1 MKIIFTTLLSL
12 LSLTFVFGQ
21 NTFTISRSIE
31 WLEKPLV
38 HDLTNGR
45 NIREL
50 PNFNGAVFGNSSTP
64 TLPFFT
70 YRFPVNSQGDI
81 SVEIIN
87 PQYAPLS
94 IKSDR
99 DHNKLIENIE
109 PNGFVTQE
117 RDKYFGNIKFVPI
130 RKSNS
135 GLEKLIQFDLK
146 ITFQPKSKIT
156 FRGPTGTR
164 ESALKDGDIYKVSI
178 NETGMVKMDYDFLKN
193 QLKIAN
199 IDQIDPRTIKIYG
212 NGGGM
217 LPEANAEKRADDLTE
232 NAIFIS
238 GEEDGKFDASDFI
251 LFYGVGADK
260 WIYDASAKE
269 FNRPKNIYDDKSYY
283 FVKISGGNGA
293 RLPVQNSISNTAYA
307 TSTFDDF
314 ARYEEDKV
322 NLLANQRCNCT
333 QGSGKMWFG
342 DFFSNAAS
350 EKSFNDKLS
359 FTNVV
364 TTEPAKVKAIFA
376 GLSTDNTSF
385 NLNIAGQVFTESI
398 FNSGGI
404 PEEDDIAKLGVIN
417 TAFTPNS
424 DNLNISIKYPASGN
438 GEGYLDFIQVNLRRR
453 LTLVGAQLAFRDI
466 KSLSALSTNYQ
477 LSNTNANI
485 VVWDITNAQK
495 PKNQQVTQSGNTLI
509 FGVNTEGVLHQ
520 FVAFDKNGGFQ
531 KPNVVGK
538 ITNQNLHGIDD
549 IDLLIVYHKDFE
561 NAVKSLA
568 EHRRT
573 VSGLKVETAEL
584 SQIYNEFGSGAL
596 DPTAIRDLA
605 NILYNRT
612 KRFKYMLLMGDGSFD
627 YKGLANKNATGLQK
641 SDFVPVYERTFS
653 LSGLN
658 SFPSDDYYALL
669 SDTEGGD
676 DLEGDLDIAV
686 GRIPCKSGEEA
697 DGVVAKILNYDNKK
711 TFGDWRNRA
720 LFMADNGDGALHSDA
735 ANGIA
740 DQVINRNK
748 NLNVDKLY
756 IDAFPL
762 EVSAGGT
769 RVPTLNEAIFQ
780 NQFQGVLTMCYL
792 GHGGPKRLA
801 QEAIIT
807 REDMQTWRN
816 FEKLPIFV
824 TATCSFSG
832 YDNPKEVVAGE
843 EAILNP
849 KGSMVALLSTVR
861 AVYASSNETLTRAVF
876 DTIFGRQNFRGQT
889 IGDVIIEAK
898 NSTRTGDNGNKFTLL
913 GDPSMR
919 IALPRFSISTT
930 KMNGQLANLKPD
942 TLKALQR
949 ATIEGVLLGDDGK
962 ILSNFTGT
970 IYPTVYDKTLI
981 VKTLGQDQS
990 SPVRNFNIQRNII
1003 FKGAASV
1010 TNGVW
1015 KFSFVV
1021 PKDIDYAFG
1030 QGKISY
1036 YATNNETD
1044 ATGSFENF
1052 IVGGTDPSVSA
1063 DNLPPVVQ
1071 VFMNDEKFVQGG
1083 ITDPNPTLL
1092 VKLSD
1097 DNGINVAGTSI
1108 GHDLSGVLDENKNN
1122 LKLNNFYEAV
1132 KDDPSKGVV
1141 RYPLSK
1147 LALGKHTIKVKAWD
1161 IANNSAEGY
1170 TEFIVATD
1178 AKAALDHVLNYPNPF
1193 STNTKFQFEHNLTN
1207 QNLKVRVSVY
1217 SVSGRLVKTIDEDI
1231 MAEGYRITDIR
1242 WDGKDDFGD
1251 DLARGVYLYKVK
1263 VTGKDDKGKKTQAES
1278 EFEKLVILK

>member
-12 LSLTFVFGQ
+12 LSLTFVFSQ
-21 NTFTISRSIE
+21 NTFTVSQSLE
-31 WLEKPLV
+31 WNNKPLV
-38 HDLTNGR
+38 HDLNNGK

-50 PNFNGAVFGNSSTP
+50 SNFKGAVYGSSTTP
-64 TLPFFT
+64 TLPYFT
-70 YRFPVNSQGDI
+70 YRFPVSSQGDI
-81 SVEIIN
+81 AVEIIN
-87 PQYAPLS
+87 PQYGPLS
-94 IKSDR
+94 ILTDK
-99 DHNKLIENIE
+99 DHGKLTENIE
-109 PNGFVTQE
+109 ASGFVTQE
-117 RDKYFGNIKFVPI
+117 RDKYFGNIKFIPI
-130 RKSNS
+130 RKTN
-135 GLEKLIQFDLK
+135 GTLEKLTQFDLK

-156 FRGPTGTR
+156 FRGPSGTR
-164 ESALKDGDIYKVSI
+164 ESALKEGDIYKVSV
-178 NETGMVKMDYDFLKN
+178 NETGLVKMDYDFLKN

-217 LPEANAEKRADDLTE
+217 LPEGNAEKRADDLTE
-232 NAIFIS
+232 NAVFIS
-238 GEEDGKFDASDFI
+238 GEADGKFDASDFI

-260 WIYDASAKE
+260 WIFDASKNE

-283 FVKISGGNGA
+283 FVKISSGNGA
-293 RLPVQNSISNTAYA
+293 RLPLQNSVSNTAYT
-307 TSTFDDF
+307 TSTFDDY

-322 NLLANQRCNCT
+322 NLLASQRCNCT

-350 EKSFNDKLS
+350 EKSYTDKFLFS
-359 FTNVV
+359 NIV
-364 TTEPAKVKAIFA
+364 TTEPAKLKAVLA
-376 GLSTDNTSF
+376 GSSADYTNFNVSVAGQTFTQSIANWGNTKEED
-385 NLNIAGQVFTESI
+385 NIAE
-398 FNSGGI
+398 
-404 PEEDDIAKLGVIN
+404 LGEIDKP
-417 TAFTPNS
+417 FTPNG
-424 DNLNISIKYPASGN
+424 DNLNISIKYPVSGT

-453 LTLVGAQLAFRDI
+453 LALVGTQLAFRDI
-466 KSLSALSTNYQ
+466 KSLGKPSTTFQ
-477 LSNTNANI
+477 IENTNANT
-485 VVWDITNAQK
+485 VVWDITDAQK
-495 PKNQQVTQSGNTLI
+495 PKNQQVTQNGNASN
-509 FGVNTEGVLHQ
+509 FGVNTEGPLRS

-531 KPNVVGK
+531 KPNAIGK

-549 IDLLIVYHKDFE
+549 IDLLIVYDKTFD
-561 NAVKSLA
+561 NAAKTLA

-573 VSGLKVETAEL
+573 VSGLKVETAEV

-596 DPTAIRDLA
+596 DPSAIRDLA
-605 NILYNRT
+605 TLLYNRT

-627 YKGLANKNATGLQK
+627 YKNLANKNTTGLQK
-641 SDFVPVYERTFS
+641 SDFIPAYEKTFS
-653 LSGLN
+653 LSGLS

-676 DLEGDLDIAV
+676 DLYGDLDIAV
-686 GRIPCKSGEEA
+686 GRIPCKTGEEA

-720 LFMADNGDGALHSDA
+720 LFMGDNGDGALHSDSA
-735 ANGIA
+735 DDIANE
-740 DQVINRNK
+740 VTNK
-748 NLNVDKLY
+748 HKNFNVEKLY

-769 RVPTLNEAIFQ
+769 RVPAMNDAIFQ

-792 GHGGPKRLA
+792 GHGGPKRLS
-801 QEAIIT
+801 QEAVIT
-807 REDMQTWRN
+807 REDMQAWRN

-849 KGSMVALLSTVR
+849 KGAMVALLSTVR
-861 AVYASSNETLTRAVF
+861 AVYASSNAILTRAVF
-876 DTIFGRQNFRGQT
+876 DTIFGRQNFRGQAL
-889 IGDVIIEAK
+889 GDIIREAK
-898 NSTRTGDNGNKFTLL
+898 NTSRTGENGNKFTLI
-913 GDPSMR
+913 GDPSLR
-919 IALPRFSISTT
+919 IALPRFGIGTT
-930 KMNGQLANLKPD
+930 KVNGQSVDTKTD

-949 ATIEGVLLGDDGK
+949 ATIEGVITGDDGK
-962 ILSNFTGT
+962 ILTNFNGT
-970 IYPTVYDKTLI
+970 IYPTIYDKALTI
-981 VKTLGQDQS
+981 NTLGQS
-990 SPVRNFNIQRNII
+990 SDSPIRSFTVQRNVI

-1010 TNGVW
+1010 INGVW

-1030 QGKISY
+1030 KGKISY

-1044 ATGSFENF
+1044 ATGNFENF

-1083 ITDPNPTLL
+1083 ITDPNPTLF

-1108 GHDLSGVLDENKNN
+1108 GHDLSGVLDEQKNT

-1141 RYPLSK
+1141 KYPLSK
-1147 LALGKHTIKVKAWD
+1147 LALGKHTIRVKAWD

-1170 TEFIVATD
+1170 TDFFVATD
-1178 AKAALDHVLNYPNPF
+1178 AKAALEHVLNYPNPF
-1193 STNTKFQFEHNLTN
+1193 TSNTKFQFEHNLTN

-1217 SVSGRLVKTIDEDI
+1217 SVSGKLVKTIDEDVL
-1231 MAEGYRITDIR
+1231 AEGYRITDIR

-1278 EFEKLVILK
+1278 DFEKLVILK

>member
-12 LSLTFVFGQ
+12 LSLTFVFSQ
-21 NTFTISRSIE
+21 NTFSLSRSIE
-31 WLEKPLV
+31 WFEKPLV
-38 HDLTNGR
+38 HDLNNGR
-45 NIREL
+45 NIREM
-50 PNFNGAVFGNSSTP
+50 PNFKGAVYGSPTTP
-64 TLPFFT
+64 TLPYFT
-70 YRFPVNSQGDI
+70 YRFPVTSQGDI

-94 IKSDR
+94 IKADK
-99 DHNKLIENIE
+99 DQNKLTDNIE
-109 PNGFVTQE
+109 ANGFVTQE
-117 RDKYFGNIKFVPI
+117 RDKYFGNIKFIPL
-130 RKSNS
+130 RKIN
-135 GLEKLIQFDLK
+135 GTIEKLIQFDIK
-146 ITFQPKSKIT
+146 ITFQPKTKIT

-164 ESALKDGDIYKVSI
+164 ESVLKDGDVYKVSL

-199 IDQIDPRTIKIYG
+199 IDQIDPRTIKVYG

-217 LPEANAEKRADDLTE
+217 LPEANADKRADDLTE

-251 LFYGVGADK
+251 LLYGVGADK
-260 WIYDASAKE
+260 WLFDASEKE

-283 FVKISGGNGA
+283 FVKISSGNGV
-293 RLPVQNSISNTAYA
+293 RVPIQNSISNTVYTTA
-307 TSTFDDF
+307 TFDDF

-350 EKSFNDKLS
+350 EKTYTDKFVLP
-359 FTNVV
+359 NIV
-364 TTEPAKVKAIFA
+364 TTERAKVKVVFA
-376 GLSTDNTSF
+376 GASTDVSTF
-385 NLNIAGQVFTESI
+385 NFNIAGQTFKESI
-398 FNSGGI
+398 SNTDGK
-404 PEEDDIAKLGVIN
+404 PEEDDIAKLGELN
-417 TAFTPNS
+417 TVFVPNG
-424 DNLNISIKYPASGN
+424 DNLNISLKYPATGN
-438 GEGYLDFIQVNLRRR
+438 GDGYLDFIQINLRRR
-453 LTLVGAQLAFRDI
+453 LSLVGAQMAFRDI
-466 KSLSALSTNYQ
+466 KSLNVLSTTYQ
-477 LSNTNANI
+477 LDNTNVNT
-485 VVWDITNAQK
+485 VVWDITNALK
-495 PKNQQVTQSGNTLI
+495 PKNQQVTSNGNALS
-509 FGVNTEGVLHQ
+509 FGVNTEGVLRQ
-520 FVAFDKNGGFQ
+520 FVAFDKNGVFQ

-549 IDLLIVYHKDFE
+549 IDLLIVYHKEFE

-584 SQIYNEFGSGAL
+584 TQIYNEFGSGAL
-596 DPTAIRDLA
+596 DPSAIRDLA
-605 NILYNRT
+605 AMLYNRN

-627 YKGLANKNATGLQK
+627 YKNLANKNATGLQK
-641 SDFVPVYERTFS
+641 SDYVPVYERTYS

-676 DLEGDLDIAV
+676 GLEGDLDIAI
-686 GRIPCKSGEEA
+686 GRIPCKTGEEA
-697 DGVVAKILNYDNKK
+697 NGVVAKILNYDNKK

-720 LFMADNGDGALHSDA
+720 LFMGDNGDGGLHSSA
-735 ANGIA
+735 ADGIA
-740 DQVINRNK
+740 NEVINRNK
-748 NLNVDKLY
+748 SLNVDKLY

-769 RVPTLNEAIFQ
+769 RVPTMNEAIFQ

-876 DTIFGRQNFRGQT
+876 DTIFGRQNFRGQA
-889 IGDVIIEAK
+889 IGDVIVEAK

-919 IALPRFSISTT
+919 IALPRFGIGTT
-930 KMNGQLANLKPD
+930 KVNGQLVDLKTD

-949 ATIEGVLLGDDGK
+949 ASIEGVITGDDGK
-962 ILSNFTGT
+962 ILSNFNGT
-970 IYPTVYDKTLI
+970 IYPTVYDKALTI
-981 VKTLGQDQS
+981 NTLGQDAD
-990 SPVRNFNIQRNII
+990 SPIRSFNIQRNII

-1010 TNGVW
+1010 INGVW

-1030 QGKISY
+1030 KGKISY

-1052 IVGGTDPSVSA
+1052 IVGGTDPSVSV

-1108 GHDLSGVLDENKNN
+1108 GHDLTGILDENKNN

-1147 LALGKHTIKVKAWD
+1147 LALGKHTIRVKAWD
-1161 IANNSAEGY
+1161 IANNSAESF
-1170 TEFIVATD
+1170 TDFIVASD

-1193 STNTKFQFEHNLTN
+1193 TTNTKFQFEHNLTN

-1217 SVSGRLVKTIDEDI
+1217 SVNGRLVKTIDEDVL
-1231 MAEGYRITDIR
+1231 AEGYRITDIR

-1263 VTGKDDKGKKTQAES
+1263 VTGKDDNGKKTQVES
-1278 EFEKLVILK
+1278 DFEKLVILK

>member
-12 LSLTFVFGQ
+12 LCLTFVFSQ

-31 WLEKPLV
+31 WADKPLV
-38 HDLTNGR
+38 HDLSNGR

-50 PNFNGAVFGNSSTP
+50 AQFKGAVYGNAATP

-70 YRFPVNSQGDI
+70 YRFPVTSDGNVLI
-81 SVEIIN
+81 EIIN
-87 PQYAPLS
+87 PQYGPLS
-94 IKSDR
+94 ILADK
-99 DHNKLIENIE
+99 DHDKLLESIKV
-109 PNGFVTQE
+109 NGFVTQE
-117 RDKYFGNIKFVPI
+117 RDKYFGNIKFVPL
-130 RKSNS
+130 RKIN
-135 GLEKLIQFDLK
+135 GTLEKLIQFDLK
-146 ITFQPKSKIT
+146 ITFEPKSKIV
-156 FRGPTGTR
+156 FRGPLGTR
-164 ESALKDGDIYKVSI
+164 ESALKDGDIYKVSV

-217 LPEANAEKRADDLTE
+217 LPEGNAEKRADDLTE
-232 NAIFIS
+232 NAIFVS

-260 WIYDASAKE
+260 WFFDATAKE

-293 RLPVQNSISNTAYA
+293 RLPLQNSISNTAY
-307 TSTFDDF
+307 TTTTFDDY
-314 ARYEEDKV
+314 ARFEEDKV
-322 NLLANQRCNCT
+322 NLLASQRCNCT

-342 DFFSNAAS
+342 DFFSNSAS
-350 EKSFNDKLS
+350 EKSYTDKFP
-359 FTNVV
+359 FTNIV
-364 TTEPAKVKAIFA
+364 TTEPAKVKAVFA
-376 GLSTDNTSF
+376 GSSADYTNFNVSVAGQTFTATISNFGNTKEEE
-385 NLNIAGQVFTESI
+385 NIAQ
-398 FNSGGI
+398 
-404 PEEDDIAKLGVIN
+404 LGEIN
-417 TAFTPNS
+417 KAFTPNS
-424 DNLNISIKYPASGN
+424 DNLNISIKYPVSGT

-453 LTLVGAQLAFRDI
+453 LALVGSQLAFRDI
-466 KSLSALSTNYQ
+466 KSLGKPSTTFQ
-477 LSNTNANI
+477 LENTNANT
-485 VVWDITNAQK
+485 VVWDITDAQK
-495 PKNQQVTQSGNTLI
+495 PKNQQVTQNGNGSN
-509 FGVNTEGVLHQ
+509 FGVNTEAPLRS

-538 ITNQNLHGIDD
+538 ITNQNLHSIDD
-549 IDLLIVYHKDFE
+549 IDLLIVYDKTFD
-561 NAVKSLA
+561 NAAKTLA

-573 VSGLKVETAEL
+573 VSGLKVETAEVG
-584 SQIYNEFGSGAL
+584 QIYNEFGSGAL
-596 DPTAIRDLA
+596 DPSAIRDLA
-605 NILYNRT
+605 TLLYNRT

-627 YKGLANKNATGLQK
+627 YKNIANKNTTSLQK
-641 SDFVPVYERTFS
+641 SDFIPAYEKTFS
-653 LSGLN
+653 LSGLE

-676 DLEGDLDIAV
+676 NLEGDLDIAV
-686 GRIPCKSGEEA
+686 GRIPCKTGEEA

-720 LFMADNGDGALHSDA
+720 LFMADNGDEALHSDSA
-735 ANGIA
+735 DNIAN
-740 DQVINRNK
+740 DVINNNK
-748 NLNVDKLY
+748 NLNVEKLY
-756 IDAFPL
+756 VDAFPL

-769 RVPTLNEAIFQ
+769 RVPAMNDAIFQ

-801 QEAIIT
+801 QEAVIT

-816 FEKLPIFV
+816 FEKLPIFI

-849 KGSMVALLSTVR
+849 KGSMIALLSTVR
-861 AVYASSNETLTRAVF
+861 SVYASSNAILTRAVF
-876 DTIFGRQNFRGQT
+876 NTIFGRQNFKGQAL
-889 IGDVIIEAK
+889 GDIIREAK
-898 NSTRTGDNGNKFTLL
+898 NTSRTGDNGNKFTLI

-919 IALPRFSISTT
+919 IALPRFGIGTT
-930 KMNGQLANLKPD
+930 KVNGQLVDTKTD

-949 ATIEGVLLGDDGK
+949 ASIEGVITGDDGK
-962 ILSNFTGT
+962 ILTNFNGT
-970 IYPTVYDKTLI
+970 IYPTIYDKTLI
-981 VKTLGQDQS
+981 INTLGQGGGN
-990 SPVRNFNIQRNII
+990 PVRSFTVQRNII

-1010 TNGVW
+1010 INGVW

-1030 QGKISY
+1030 KGKISY

-1083 ITDPNPTLL
+1083 ITDPNPTLY

-1108 GHDLSGVLDENKNN
+1108 GHDLSGILDGNKNN

-1141 RYPLSK
+1141 KYPLSK
-1147 LALGKHTIKVKAWD
+1147 LTLGKHTIRVKAWD
-1161 IANNSAEGY
+1161 IANNSAESF
-1170 TEFIVATD
+1170 TDFFVATD
-1178 AKAALDHVLNYPNPF
+1178 AKAALEHVLNYPNPF
-1193 STNTKFQFEHNLTN
+1193 TTNTKFQFEHNLTN

-1217 SVSGRLVKTIDEDI
+1217 SVSGRLVKTIDEDVL
-1231 MAEGYRITDIR
+1231 AEGYRITDIR

-1263 VTGKDDKGKKTQAES
+1263 VTGKDDKGKKTQVES

>member
-1 MKIIFTTLLSL
+1 MKFIFTTLLSL
-12 LSLTFVFGQ
+12 LSLTFVFSQ
-21 NTFTISRSIE
+21 NSFTISRSIE

-38 HDLTNGR
+38 HDLSNGK

-50 PNFNGAVFGNSSTP
+50 VQFKGAVYGSPTTP
-64 TLPFFT
+64 TLPYFT
-70 YRFPVNSQGDI
+70 YRFPVTSQGNI

-87 PQYAPLS
+87 PQYGPLS
-94 IKSDR
+94 IKEDKDQS
-99 DHNKLIENIE
+99 KLSENITI
-109 PNGFVTQE
+109 NGFVTQE
-117 RDKYFGNIKFVPI
+117 RDKYYGNIKFIPL
-130 RKSNS
+130 RKTN
-135 GLEKLIQFDLK
+135 GTLEKLIQFDLK
-146 ITFQPKSKIT
+146 ITFEPRPKT
-156 FRGPTGTR
+156 VFRGPTGTR
-164 ESALKDGDIYKVSI
+164 ESALKDGDIYKVSV
-178 NETGMVKMDYDFLKN
+178 NETGIVKIDYDFLKN

-199 IDQIDPRTIKIYG
+199 IDQIDPRTIKIFG
-212 NGGGM
+212 NGGGL
-217 LPEANAEKRADDLTE
+217 LPEANAAKRADDLTE
-232 NAIFIS
+232 NTIFVS
-238 GEEDGKFDASDFI
+238 GEEDGKFDAGDFI

-260 WIYDASAKE
+260 WIFDTTEKE
-269 FNRPKNIYDDKSYY
+269 FNRPKNIYEDKSYY
-283 FVKISGGNGA
+283 FIKISGGNGA
-293 RLPVQNSISNTAYA
+293 RLPVQNSVANTAY
-307 TSTFDDF
+307 TTTTFDDY

-322 NLLANQRCNCT
+322 NLLASQRCNCT

-342 DFFSNAAS
+342 DFFSNSATD
-350 EKSFNDKLS
+350 KSFADKFLLP
-359 FTNVV
+359 NIV
-364 TTEPAKVKAIFA
+364 TTEPAKVKAVFA
-376 GLSTDNTSF
+376 GSSADYTSF
-385 NLNIAGQVFTESI
+385 NLNIAGQTFNGSI
-398 FNSGGI
+398 ANFGTTK
-404 PEEDDIAKLGVIN
+404 EEDNIAELGYIN
-417 TAFTPNS
+417 TQFTPNG
-424 DNLNISIKYPASGN
+424 DNLNISIKYPVTGT

-453 LTLVGAQLAFRDI
+453 LALVGSQMAFRDI
-466 KSLSALSTNYQ
+466 KSIGTVSTTYQ
-477 LSNTNANI
+477 LENTNQNI
-485 VVWDITNAQK
+485 LIWDITNPQK
-495 PKNQQVTQSGNTLI
+495 PKNQQVTQNGNASS
-509 FGVNTEGVLHQ
+509 FGVNTEGVLRN
-520 FVAFDKNGGFQ
+520 FVAFDKNAGFQ
-531 KPNVVGK
+531 KPNIVGK

-561 NAVKSLA
+561 NAAKTLA

-584 SQIYNEFGSGAL
+584 SQIYNEFSSGAL
-596 DPTAIRDLA
+596 DPSAIRDLA
-605 NILYNRT
+605 AMLYNRT
-612 KRFKYMLLMGDGSFD
+612 KRFKYMLLMGDGSYD
-627 YKGLANKNATGLQK
+627 YKNITNRNVTGLQK
-641 SDFVPVYERTFS
+641 SDFVPAYERTFS

-686 GRIPCKSGEEA
+686 GRIPCKTGEEA

-711 TFGDWRNRA
+711 TFGDWRNRV
-720 LFMADNGDGALHSDA
+720 LFMGDNGDNALHSDA
-735 ANGIA
+735 ADGIA
-740 DQVINRNK
+740 EQVINKNK
-748 NLNVDKLY
+748 NFNVEKLFV
-756 IDAFPL
+756 DAFPL

-769 RVPTLNEAIFQ
+769 RVPTMNEAIFQ

-801 QEAIIT
+801 QEAVIT

-876 DTIFGRQNFRGQT
+876 DTIFGRQNFRGQAV
-889 IGDVIIEAK
+889 GDIIIEAK

-919 IALPRFSISTT
+919 IALPRFGIGTT
-930 KMNGQLANLKPD
+930 KVNGQLVGTKTD

-949 ATIEGVLLGDDGK
+949 ATIEGVVQGDDGK
-962 ILSNFTGT
+962 ILSNFNGT
-970 IYPTVYDKTLI
+970 IYPTVYDKSLTI
-981 VKTLGQDQS
+981 KTLGQSSD
-990 SPVRNFNIQRNII
+990 SPVRNFSIQRNII

-1010 TNGVW
+1010 INGVW

-1030 QGKISY
+1030 KGKISY

-1044 ATGSFENF
+1044 ATGNFENF

-1063 DNLPPVVQ
+1063 DNMPPVVQ
-1071 VFMNDEKFVQGG
+1071 VFMNDEKFVLGG

-1108 GHDLSGVLDENKNN
+1108 GHDLTGLLDANKND

-1132 KDDPSKGVV
+1132 KDDPSKGIV

-1147 LALGKHTIKVKAWD
+1147 LALGKHTIRVKAWD

-1193 STNTKFQFEHNLTN
+1193 TTNTKFQFEHNLTN

-1217 SVSGRLVKTIDEDI
+1217 SVSGKLVKTIDEDVL
-1231 MAEGYRITDIR
+1231 AEGYRITDIR

-1263 VTGKDDKGKKTQAES
+1263 VTGKDDKGKKTQVES
-1278 EFEKLVILK
+1278 DFEKLVILK

>member
-12 LSLTFVFGQ
+12 VSLTFTFSQ
-21 NTFTISRSIE
+21 NTFSISRSIE
-31 WLEKPLV
+31 WLEKPLI
-38 HDLTNGR
+38 HDLTNGKS
-45 NIREL
+45 IREL
-50 PNFNGAVFGNSSTP
+50 PNFKGAVYGNPASP
-64 TLPFFT
+64 TLPFFK
-70 YRFPVNSQGDI
+70 YRFPVASQGNI
-81 SVEIIN
+81 SVEIVN

-94 IKSDR
+94 IKTDK

-109 PNGFVTQE
+109 ANGFVTQE

-130 RKSNS
+130 RKVNNR
-135 GLEKLIQFDLK
+135 LEKLIQFDLK
-146 ITFQPKSKIT
+146 ITFQPQPKIV

-164 ESALKDGDIYKVSI
+164 ESALRDGDIYKVSI
-178 NETGMVKMDYDFLKN
+178 DETGMVKMDYDFLKK

-217 LPEANAEKRADDLTE
+217 LPEKNAEKRADDLIE

-238 GEEDGKFDASDFI
+238 GEEDGKFDAADFI

-293 RLPVQNSISNTAYA
+293 RLPIQNNVTNTVYT

-314 ARYEEDKV
+314 ARYEEDKI

-342 DFFSNAAS
+342 DFFSNATS
-350 EKSFNDKLS
+350 EKSFNDKFNL
-359 FTNVV
+359 TNVV
-364 TTEPAKVKAIFA
+364 TTEPASVKAVFA
-376 GLSTDNTSF
+376 GASSDNTSF
-385 NLNIAGQVFTESI
+385 NLNIAGQVFTEFISNI
-398 FNSGGI
+398 GGA
-404 PEEDDIAKLGVIN
+404 PEEDDIAKLGYIN
-417 TAFTPNS
+417 KTFTPS
-424 DNLNISIKYPASGN
+424 GDNFNVGIKYPATGS

-453 LTLVGAQLAFRDI
+453 LTLSGTQLAFRDI
-466 KSLSALSTNYQ
+466 KSLSSLSATYQ
-477 LSNTNANI
+477 LANTNANT

-495 PKNQQVTQSGNTLI
+495 PKNQQVTQNGNTLS
-509 FGVNTEGVLHQ
+509 FGVNTEGVIRQ
-520 FVAFDKNGGFQ
+520 FVAFDKNAGFQ
-531 KPNVVGK
+531 RPNVIGK
-538 ITNQNLHGIDD
+538 ITNQNLHSIDD
-549 IDLLIVYHKDFE
+549 IDLLIVYHKEFE
-561 NAVKSLA
+561 NAVKLLA
-568 EHRRT
+568 DHRRT
-573 VSGLKVETAEL
+573 VSGLKVETAEV
-584 SQIYNEFGSGAL
+584 SQIYNEFSSGAL
-596 DPTAIRDLA
+596 DPSAIRDFA
-605 NILYNRT
+605 AILYNRS

-641 SDFVPVYERTFS
+641 SDYIPVYESTYS

-669 SDTEGGD
+669 SDTEGAD
-676 DLEGDLDIAV
+676 DLLGDLDIAV
-686 GRIPCKSGEEA
+686 GRIPCKNSDEA
-697 DGVVAKILNYDNKK
+697 TGVVAKILNYDNKK
-711 TFGDWRNRA
+711 TYGDWRNRA
-720 LFMADNGDGALHSDA
+720 LFLADNGDGALHLDG
-735 ANGIA
+735 ANSIA
-740 DQVINRNK
+740 DQVIAQHK
-748 NLNVDKLY
+748 NLNVDKLF

-769 RVPTLNEAIFQ
+769 RVPSLNEAIFQ

-792 GHGGPKRLA
+792 GHGGPKRLG

-876 DTIFGRQNFRGQT
+876 DTIFGRQNFRGQA

-919 IALPRFSISTT
+919 IGLPRFGIGTT
-930 KMNGQLANLKPD
+930 KVNGKPADLKPD

-949 ATIEGVLLGDDGK
+949 AVIEGVILGDDGK
-962 ILSNFTGT
+962 ILTNFNGT
-970 IYPTVYDKTLI
+970 IYPTVYDKALT
-981 VKTLGQDQS
+981 VNTLGQDGG
-990 SPVRNFNIQRNII
+990 SPIRSFTIQRNII

-1010 TNGVW
+1010 VNGVW

-1021 PKDIDYAFG
+1021 PKDIDYTFG
-1030 QGKISY
+1030 NGKISY

-1063 DNLPPVVQ
+1063 DNLSPVVQ
-1071 VFMNDEKFVQGG
+1071 VFMNDEKFVFGG

-1108 GHDLSGVLDENKNN
+1108 GHDLTGVLDDNKNN

-1132 KDDPSKGVV
+1132 KDDPSKGIV

-1147 LALGKHTIKVKAWD
+1147 LAIGKHSIKVKAWD

-1170 TEFIVATD
+1170 TEFFVATD
-1178 AKAALDHVLNYPNPF
+1178 AKAALSHVLNYPNPF
-1193 STNTKFQFEHNLTN
+1193 TTNTRFQFEHNLTN

-1217 SVSGRLVKTIDEDI
+1217 SVSGRLVKTIDEDV
-1231 MAEGYRITDIR
+1231 MADGYRITDIK

-1263 VTGKDDKGKKTQAES
+1263 LTGKDDKGKKTQVES
-1278 EFEKLVILK
+1278 DFEKLVILK